1 MSRGRGFKSLPSQVA
16 MESDDPSIVLKG
28 VDDLEIVL
36 KLSPTSSIALYCMG

>member
-1 MSRGRGFKSLPSQVA
+1 